1 MFGGLG
7 LGAPPVPSPPD
18 SQTGG
23 AMTTYKTTRG
33 IEIEITSV
41 PMMLI
46 DKINAAHKD
55 PEPPT
60 YAIEL
65 PLYKDATGQ
74 PKLEY
79 HPLDDQTAETD
90 EEKAALADW
99 KKRKAEA
106 ETERNRAFMRVVM
119 LRGIKVQMP
128 TDDAWITEQ
137 RLMGLDVPDDPT
149 ERRLHFI
156 ETEVFGGR
164 ADYEEI
170 TRLVMIESGVDMEAV
185 RQASELF
192 RGDMARA
199 TIEQPA
205 NPGGQVDI
213 QH

>member
-1 MFGGLG
+1 
-7 LGAPPVPSPPD
+7 
-18 SQTGG
+18 
-23 AMTTYKTTRG
+23 MTTYKTTRG

-60 YAIEL
+60 YDITALGGRIEH
-65 PLYKDATGQ
+65 
-74 PKLEY
+74 

-106 ETERNRAFMRVVM
+106 EAERNRAFMRVVM
-119 LRGIKVQMP
+119 LRGIKIQMP
-128 TDDAWITEQ
+128 ADETWVTEQ
-137 RLMGLDVPDDPT
+137 RLMGLIVPDDPT

-156 ETEVFGGR
+156 ETEVFGGMV
-164 ADYEEI
+164 DYQEI

-199 TIEQPA
+199 TVGQPA
-205 NPGGQVDI
+205 DSGGQVDV
-213 QH
+213 